1 MYEERTVSKNIALLD
16 AQISSKGLLF
26 TPRHSQN
33 RHFVA
38 LRCFAAHFCVC
49 KTQCSYSWRSRP
61 TFMQADFHAR
71 QKIAHKNVRVNC
83 NSKDVKSRNIVGDRY
98 LYRSRKTA

>member
-1 MYEERTVSKNIALLD
+1 MYEERTVSKNTALLD

-38 LRCFAAHFCVC
+38 LRCFKCVC
-49 KTQCSYSWRSRP
+49 KTHCSFVASARRNAHEMALPTYIHAGRFSCETENRP
-61 TFMQADFHAR
+61 QECT
-71 QKIAHKNVRVNC
+71 
-83 NSKDVKSRNIVGDRY
+83 SE
-98 LYRSRKTA
+98 L

>member
-1 MYEERTVSKNIALLD
+1 MQLLLRNLNTFNLCKL
-16 AQISSKGLLF
+16 QF

-38 LRCFAAHFCVC
+38 LRCFAAHLLRL
-49 KTQCSYSWRSRP
+49 QDAMLMNWRSRP
-61 TFMQADFHAR
+61 TFLQADFHAR

-83 NSKDVKSRNIVGDRY
+83 KTHYTTGLVGKAI
-98 LYRSRKTA
+98 S